1 MAGFRASLM
10 MVVMV
15 VSILGSMIARGEA
28 MNGQG
33 ESYSFGDD
41 VAFLRKH
48 TDAFVL
54 AKGASR
60 VAVVPQYQGRVMTST
75 SGGDDGLSLG
85 WVNRKLIASG
95 TFEEHINVFGGEDR
109 FWLGPE
115 GGQYAI
121 FFAPGTEFT
130 LDDWFTPAPI
140 DTEPYELVSKREDSA
155 LFRHDF
161 ALKNKSGTTFQ
172 VGVEREVRLLDR
184 KVAAETVGMSVPD
197 GVSTVA
203 YETRNRVTN
212 TGDRAWKKETGLLS
226 IWILGMYNPSDRT
239 TVVIPIRPGSETE
252 LGYRVNDTYFGKIPA
267 DRLLVEDDI
276 LFFKGDGKQRGKLG
290 VNPKRS
296 KGVVGSYDA
305 ANRVLTVVWFN
316 QPKEYVG
323 YVNNMWELQEE
334 PYNGDAIMSY
344 NDGPLGPGLAPL
356 GPFYEL
362 ETSSP
367 ALALYPN
374 ESYMHVHRTIHMQG
388 AETDLDAIAQK
399 VFGVGLETIKNALK

>member
-1 MAGFRASLM
+1 M
-10 MVVMV
+10 MVIVAA
-15 VSILGSMIARGEA
+15 LGFLVARSEA
-28 MNGQG
+28 MNGQEG
-33 ESYSFGDD
+33 SHSFGDD
-41 VAFLRKH
+41 VAFLKEH

-54 AKGASR
+54 AKGESR
-60 VAVVPQYQGRVMTST
+60 AAVVPAYQGRVMTST
-75 SGGDDGLSLG
+75 WGGDGGLSLG

-95 TFEEHINVFGGEDR
+95 TFERHINVFGGEDR

-115 GGQYAI
+115 GGQFAV

-140 DTEPYELVSKREDSA
+140 DTEPYKLVSKHEDRA

-161 ALKNKSGTTFQ
+161 ALTNKSGTPFQ
-172 VGVEREVRLLDR
+172 VGVEREVCLLDR
-184 KVAAETVGMSVPD
+184 AVATDTVGMPIAN
-197 GVSTVA
+197 GVSVVA
-203 YETRNRVTN
+203 YETRNCVTN
-212 TGDRAWKKETGLLS
+212 TGDSAWKKETGLLS

-239 TVVIPIRPGSETE
+239 TVVIPIRAGADAE
-252 LGYRVNDTYFGKIPA
+252 LGYKVNDTYFGKIPA
-267 DRLLVEDDI
+267 ERLVVKDDI

-290 VNPKRS
+290 VTPQRS

-316 QPKEYVG
+316 QPKEHVG
-323 YVNNMWELQEE
+323 YVNNMWELQKE
-334 PYNGDAIMSY
+334 PYSGDAIMSY
-344 NDGPLGPGLAPL
+344 NDGPLGPGLPPL

-374 ESYMHVHRTIHMQG
+374 ESYTHVHRTIHLQG
-388 AETDLDAIAQK
+388 TEADLNGIAKK
-399 VFGVGLETIKNALK
+399 VFGVGLDTIKNALK

>member
-1 MAGFRASLM
+1 MGKFRMFPIMMA
-10 MVVMV
+10 VVLV
-15 VSILGSMIARGEA
+15 LGSVAARGEA

-41 VAFLRKH
+41 VAFLTEH

-54 AKGASR
+54 TKGASR

-75 SGGDDGLSLG
+75 SGGADGLSLG

-95 TFEEHINVFGGEDR
+95 TFEQHINVFGGEDR

-140 DTEPYELVSKREDSA
+140 DTEPYKLVRKLDDSA

-161 ALKNKSGTTFQ
+161 ALTNKSGTTLQ
-172 VGVEREVRLLDR
+172 VGVDREICLLDR
-184 KVAAETVGMSVPD
+184 AAAVDTVGMAIPD
-197 GVSTVA
+197 GVSVVA

-212 TGDRAWKKETGLLS
+212 AGDSAWKKETGLLS
-226 IWILGMYNPSDRT
+226 IWILGMYNPSDGT
-239 TVVIPIRPGSETE
+239 TMVIPIRPGPEAQ
-252 LGYRVNDTYFGKIPA
+252 LGYKVNDTYFGKIPA
-267 DRLLVEDDI
+267 DRLVVKDDI
-276 LFFKGDGKQRGKLG
+276 MFFKGDGKQRGKLG
-290 VNPKRS
+290 VNPQRS
-296 KGVVGSYDA
+296 KGVAGSYDA

-323 YVNNMWELQEE
+323 YVNNMWELQKE
-334 PYNGDAIMSY
+334 PYSGDAIMSY
-344 NDGPLGPGLAPL
+344 NDGPLGPGLPPL

-374 ESYMHVHRTIHMQG
+374 ESYLHVHRTIHMQG
-388 AETDLDAIAQK
+388 AEADLNAIAQK
-399 VFGVGLETIKNALK
+399 MFGVGLETVKNALK

>member
-1 MAGFRASLM
+1 MVRFGRVPMAAVTMLAAFLC
-10 MVVMV
+10 VTV
-15 VSILGSMIARGEA
+15 RGQA

-41 VAFLRKH
+41 VAFLAEH

-54 AKGASR
+54 ANGASR

-85 WVNRKLIASG
+85 WVNRTLIASG
-95 TFEEHINVFGGEDR
+95 AFEEHINVFGGEDR

-140 DTEPYELVSKREDSA
+140 DTEPYKLVRKLDDSA

-161 ALKNKSGTTFQ
+161 ALTNKSGTTFQ
-172 VGVEREVRLLDR
+172 VGVEREICLLDR
-184 KVAAETVGMSVPD
+184 AVAIDTVGMAVPD
-197 GVSTVA
+197 GVSVVA

-212 TGDRAWKKETGLLS
+212 TGDSAWKKETGLLS

-239 TVVIPIRPGSETE
+239 TMVIPIRPGPEAQ
-252 LGYRVNDTYFGKIPA
+252 LGYKVNDTYFGKIPA
-267 DRLLVEDDI
+267 DRLLVKDDI
-276 LFFKGDGKQRGKLG
+276 MFFKGDGKQRGKLG
-290 VNPKRS
+290 VNPQRS
-296 KGVVGSYDA
+296 KGVAGSYDA

-316 QPKEYVG
+316 QPEEYVG
-323 YVNNMWELQEE
+323 YVNNMWELQKE
-334 PYNGDAIMSY
+334 PYSGDAIMSY
-344 NDGPLGPGLAPL
+344 NDGPLGPGLPPL

-388 AETDLDAIAQK
+388 AEADLNDIAQK